1 MENESMEVA
10 LRETTPA
17 MLLSI
22 AVNQGADLDRLEKLM
37 LLNERWEAN
46 NARKAYAEAMRDF
59 KANPP
64 EIEKDKKVKYKTERG
79 VTEYNHAT
87 LGNVVSKI
95 GLELSKYGLAATWT
109 TNQADKG
116 VTVTCRITHVLGH
129 YEETSL
135 TAASDSSGGKNSIQA
150 LGSTITYLERYT
162 LLALTG
168 LATFDQDNDGMGEI
182 ELISDK
188 QKSTIVDY
196 INSKNVDE
204 PKFLSYMGVESIEKI
219 PAADFNKAVTALKAK
234 KGA

>member
-64 EIEKDKKVKYKTERG
+64 EIEKNKKVAYGNTKYS
-79 VTEYNHAT
+79 HAT
-87 LGNVVSKI
+87 LGNVTEKI
-95 GLELSKYGLAATWT
+95 NSALSLHGLSAGWT
-109 TNQADKG
+109 TKQEGKS
-116 VTVTCRITHVLGH
+116 VTVTCRITHILGH
-129 YEETSL
+129 SEETSL
-135 TAASDSSGGKNSIQA
+135 TADIDTSGAKNSIQA
-150 LGSTITYLERYT
+150 LGSTITYLERYS

-168 LATFDQDNDGMGEI
+168 LATMDQDDDGMGATEFI
-182 ELISDK
+182 NDK
-188 QKSTIVDY
+188 QKSEITDM
-196 INSKNVDE
+196 INAKKADLSL
-204 PKFLSYMGVESIEKI
+204 FLKYMKCESIETI
-219 PAADFNKAVTALKAK
+219 PAIDFNKAMSALRAK
-234 KGA
+234 RGA